1 MLLINNL
8 QKLQKLV
15 DYTKNFKLWETM
27 NKMNNFELHEQA
39 LNLSS
44 VHTSYTLAKQLL
56 QEKQELEELKEKY
69 DQLNAM
75 FEDYLN
81 AHKVIQVELER
92 LQMQGQICPDKVR
105 IHYELEC
112 G

>member
-1 MLLINNL
+1 MNNL
-8 QKLQKLV
+8 
-15 DYTKNFKLWETM
+15 
-27 NKMNNFELHEQA
+27 ELHEQA

-44 VHTSYTLAKQLL
+44 VYTSYTLAKQLL
-56 QEKQELEELKEKY
+56 QEQQEHNKLKEKY
-69 DQLNAM
+69 DQLNNM

-92 LQMQGQICPDKVR
+92 LQMQEQICPDKVR